1 VTSRRSTP
9 EQALIRR
16 TARRITLQ
24 TAALFAVCLVAL
36 AALAAVFIL
45 RAQTA
50 DAERQLRA
58 AVVDADAITDPPAG
72 VLIYQSAD
80 GRVRSSAELRG
91 QPLDAAAL
99 ASVEAGGPTVTGEAT
114 AGGREYQLRTQRRGE
129 VTVQA
134 ALDLTDQNRERHRLI
149 SGLMVAGG
157 VGIVIAIAIGS
168 VTARR
173 AVRPLEQASLRQQR
187 FVADASHELRT
198 PLTQAHL
205 RAQLLQR
212 SLRDGGAHPELAEEA
227 GRLVN
232 STRELGDIVE
242 ELLISAR
249 LSADPTTMV
258 PVDLAQVAHD
268 VVDAEQAR
276 VRERGVLLS
285 MRRDGGPYVV
295 PGSPTALRRVLNAL
309 VDNAIGHVDTGG
321 HITVAVHRHDGHA
334 PTVVCDVIDD
344 GRGIDPGD
352 TETIFERFARGTHGS
367 GRRFGIG
374 LALAREVIEAHDGTL
389 TATGREGVGATFR
402 IVLPAS
408 APPAR

>member
-1 VTSRRSTP
+1 VSSHRPRS
-9 EQALIRR
+9 EHALIRS

-36 AALAAVFIL
+36 GALAAVFIL

-50 DAERQLRA
+50 DAQRQLRA
-58 AVVDADAITDPPAG
+58 AVLDDDAITDPPAG
-72 VLIYQSAD
+72 ILIYQSSG
-80 GRVRSSAELRG
+80 GRVRASAQLRD
-91 QPLDAAAL
+91 QPLDPAAVARV
-99 ASVEAGGPTVTGEAT
+99 AAGGPTATGEIT
-114 AGGREYQLRTQRRGE
+114 AGGRQYQLRTSRRGE

-149 SGLMVAGG
+149 EALVVAGG
-157 VGIVIAIAIGS
+157 VGVVIAIAIGS

-173 AVRPLEQASLRQQR
+173 AVRPLEEASLRQQR

-212 SLRDGGAHPELAEEA
+212 SLQDVDGHPELANEA

-242 ELLISAR
+242 ELLMSAQ
-249 LSADPTTMV
+249 LSTDPTTIV
-258 PVDLAQVAHD
+258 PVDLADLAAD
-268 VVDAEQAR
+268 VIDAEQVR
-276 VRERGVLLS
+276 VRERGVQLS
-285 MRRDGGPYVV
+285 IRHNGGPYIV

-321 HITVAVHRHDGHA
+321 HITVAVHRNDGHA

-344 GRGIDPGD
+344 GYGIAPGD
-352 TETIFERFARGTHGS
+352 TERIFERFARGAHGS

-389 TATGREGVGATFR
+389 TASSGAGSGASFR

-408 APPAR
+408 DRRPL

>member
-1 VTSRRSTP
+1 MRSHRSTP
-9 EQALIRR
+9 EHALIRR

-24 TAALFAVCLVAL
+24 TAALFAVCLLAL

-50 DAERQLRA
+50 DAQRQLRA
-58 AVVDADAITDPPAG
+58 AVVDADAMTDPPAG
-72 VLIYQSAD
+72 ILIYQSAN
-80 GRVRSSAELRG
+80 GQIRASAELHGR
-91 QPLDAAAL
+91 PLDAAAF
-99 ASVEAGGPTVTGEAT
+99 ARVEAGARTVTGEAE
-114 AGGREYQLRTQRRGE
+114 AGGRQYQLRTVRRGE
-129 VTVQA
+129 ATVQA
-134 ALDLTDQNRERHRLI
+134 ALDLTDQDRERHRLI
-149 SGLMVAGG
+149 EGLLIAGG
-157 VGIVIAIAIGS
+157 AGIVIAIAIGS

-173 AVRPLEQASLRQQR
+173 AVRPLEEASLRQQR

-212 SLRDGGAHPELAEEA
+212 SLREVEGHPELAEEA
-227 GRLVN
+227 GRLVS

-242 ELLISAR
+242 ELLMSAQ
-249 LSADPTTMV
+249 LGADPTTMV
-258 PVDLAQVAHD
+258 PVDLAQVARD

-276 VRERGVLLS
+276 VRERGLHLGL
-285 MRRDGGPYVV
+285 RQNGGPYVV
-295 PGSPTALRRVLNAL
+295 PGSPTALRRVVNAL

-321 HITVAVHRHDGHA
+321 HITVAIHRHDGHA

-344 GRGIDPGD
+344 GHGIGPGD
-352 TETIFERFARGTHGS
+352 TEKIFERFARGAHGK

-389 TATGREGVGATFR
+389 TASGREGVGATFR
-402 IVLPAS
+402 IVLPAA
-408 APPAR
+408 APAPS

>member
-1 VTSRRSTP
+1 V
-9 EQALIRR
+9 AIG
-16 TARRITLQ
+16 
-24 TAALFAVCLVAL
+24 AL
-36 AALAAVFIL
+36 AAFFIL

-50 DAERQLRA
+50 DAQRQLRA
-58 AVVDADAITDPPAG
+58 AVVDEDAITDPPAG
-72 VLIYQSAD
+72 IVIYQSAD
-80 GRVRSSAELRG
+80 GRVQSSEQLRG
-91 QPLDAAAL
+91 HPLDAAAVQ
-99 ASVEAGGPTVTGEAT
+99 SVAAGGPTVTGEVSAR
-114 AGGREYQLRTQRRGE
+114 GRQYQLRTARRGE

-149 SGLMVAGG
+149 EGLAVAGG

-168 VTARR
+168 ITARR
-173 AVRPLEQASLRQQR
+173 AVRPLEEASLRQQR

-212 SLRDGGAHPELAEEA
+212 SLQDVDGRPELAEEA

-242 ELLISAR
+242 ELLISAQ

-258 PVDLAQVAHD
+258 PVDMDRVARD
-268 VVDAEQAR
+268 VVEAEQAR

-285 MRRDGGPYVV
+285 VRSNGGPYVV

-309 VDNAIGHVDTGG
+309 VDNAIGHVDDGG
-321 HITVAVHRHDGHA
+321 HITVAVHRNDGRA

-344 GRGIDPGD
+344 GHGIESGD
-352 TETIFERFARGTHGS
+352 TEKIFERFARGAHGS

-374 LALAREVIEAHDGTL
+374 LALAREVVEAHDGTL
-389 TATGREGVGATFR
+389 TVTDREGVGATFR

-408 APPAR
+408 APST

>member
-9 EQALIRR
+9 EHALIRR

-24 TAALFAVCLVAL
+24 TAALFAVCLIAL

-50 DAERQLRA
+50 DAQRQLRA

-72 VLIYQSAD
+72 IIIYQSDD
-80 GRVRSSAELRG
+80 GRVQSSAQLRG
-91 QPLDAAAL
+91 HPLDAAAVK
-99 ASVEAGGPTVTGEAT
+99 SVAVDGRTVTGEVT
-114 AGGREYQLRTQRRGE
+114 ARGRQYQLRTARRGE
-129 VTVQA
+129 ATVQA

-157 VGIVIAIAIGS
+157 VGVVIAIAIGS

-173 AVRPLEQASLRQQR
+173 AVRPLEEASLRQQR

-212 SLRDGGAHPELAEEA
+212 SLQDVDEHPELAAEA

-242 ELLISAR
+242 ELLISAQ

-258 PVDLAQVAHD
+258 PVDLAQVARD
-268 VVDAEQAR
+268 VIEAEQAR
-276 VRERGVLLS
+276 VRERGVTLS
-285 MRRDGGPYVV
+285 VRSNGGPYVV

-309 VDNAIGHVDTGG
+309 VDNAIGHVDPGG
-321 HITVAVHRHDGHA
+321 HITIAIHRHDGHA

-344 GRGIDPGD
+344 GHGIELDD
-352 TETIFERFARGTHGS
+352 TEKIFERFARGARGS

-389 TATGREGVGATFR
+389 TATGHEGAGATFR
-402 IVLPAS
+402 VMLPAAAS
-408 APPAR
+408 PT

>member
-1 VTSRRSTP
+1 VTPHRSTP
-9 EQALIRR
+9 EHALIRL

-24 TAALFAVCLVAL
+24 TAALFAVCLVAIG
-36 AALAAVFIL
+36 ALAAFFIL

-50 DAERQLRA
+50 DAQRQLRA
-58 AVVDADAITDPPAG
+58 AVVDEDAITDPPAG
-72 VLIYQSAD
+72 IVIYQSAD
-80 GRVRSSAELRG
+80 ARVQSSAQLRG
-91 QPLDAAAL
+91 HPLDAAAVK
-99 ASVEAGGPTVTGEAT
+99 SVAAGGPTVTGEVS
-114 AGGREYQLRTQRRGE
+114 AGGRQYQLRTARRGE

-149 SGLMVAGG
+149 EGLAVAGG

-168 VTARR
+168 ITARR
-173 AVRPLEQASLRQQR
+173 AVRPLEEASLRQQR

-212 SLRDGGAHPELAEEA
+212 SLQDVDGRPELAEEA

-242 ELLISAR
+242 ELLISAQ

-258 PVDLAQVAHD
+258 PVDMDRVARD
-268 VVDAEQAR
+268 VVEAEQAR

-285 MRRDGGPYVV
+285 IRSNGGPYVV

-309 VDNAIGHVDTGG
+309 VDNAIGHVDEGG
-321 HITVAVHRHDGHA
+321 HITVAIHRNDGRA

-344 GRGIDPGD
+344 GHGIEPRD
-352 TETIFERFARGTHGS
+352 TEKIFERFARGAHGS

-374 LALAREVIEAHDGTL
+374 LALAREVVEAHDGTL
-389 TATGREGVGATFR
+389 TATGGEGVGATFR

-408 APPAR
+408 ST

>member
-1 VTSRRSTP
+1 VSSHRPTL
-9 EQALIRR
+9 EHVLIRR

-24 TAALFAVCLVAL
+24 TAALFAVCLVVL
-36 AALAAVFIL
+36 GALAAVFIL

-50 DAERQLRA
+50 DAQRQLRA
-58 AVVDADAITDPPAG
+58 AVLDEDAITDPPAG
-72 VLIYQSAD
+72 ILIYQSSD
-80 GRVRSSAELRG
+80 GRVRASAQLRG
-91 QPLDAAAL
+91 QALDPAAVARV
-99 ASVEAGGPTVTGEAT
+99 AAGGPTATGEVT
-114 AGGREYQLRTQRRGE
+114 AGGRQYQLRTARRGE

-149 SGLMVAGG
+149 EGLIVAGG

-173 AVRPLEQASLRQQR
+173 AVRPLEEASLRQQR

-205 RAQLLQR
+205 RAQLLER
-212 SLRDGGAHPELAEEA
+212 SLQDVDGHPELAEEA

-242 ELLISAR
+242 ELLMSAQ
-249 LSADPTTMV
+249 LSADPTTIV
-258 PVDLAQVAHD
+258 PVDLANLAAD
-268 VVDAEQAR
+268 VIDAEQAR
-276 VRERGVLLS
+276 VRERGVQLS
-285 MRRDGGPYVV
+285 IRNNGGPYVV

-321 HITVAVHRHDGHA
+321 HITVAIHRHDGRA
-334 PTVVCDVIDD
+334 PTIVCDVIDD
-344 GRGIDPGD
+344 GHGIGPGD
-352 TETIFERFARGTHGS
+352 TDRIFERFARGTHGS

-374 LALAREVIEAHDGTL
+374 LALAREVVEAHNGTL
-389 TATGREGVGATFR
+389 TVTDREGVGATFR
-402 IVLPAS
+402 ILLPALETQT
-408 APPAR
+408 R